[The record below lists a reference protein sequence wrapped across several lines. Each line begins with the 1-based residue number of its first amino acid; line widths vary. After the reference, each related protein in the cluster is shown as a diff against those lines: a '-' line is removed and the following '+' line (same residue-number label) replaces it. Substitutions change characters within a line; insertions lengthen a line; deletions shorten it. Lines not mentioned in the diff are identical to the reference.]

1 MENEKFIKMWHEI
14 KDLFERKFKEY
25 DGKWM
30 ERERKIN
37 TKFLVLFIFR
47 LVIPKDD
54 RGYANTLLEIFNNFL
69 HEGIKDQPK
78 ALAPSSICEARTKLD
93 PEIFRELSYGI
104 VKIWNEYNEKPRLW
118 CGLRLYGIDGSKILL
133 PKELL
138 EFGFKKDGEHTYYP
152 HGLLS
157 SMYDLLTG
165 LPYDYSFVD
174 HGNER
179 ACAIVHLKHTEEHSL
194 HIYDRGYFSFELLTA
209 HREAK
214 KEALFRLQTKIRI
227 ASIDDFW
234 DSAETD
240 KELLIFPTEKF
251 TKKVTKGLSSGV
263 LDPIRVRLIKY
274 MIDGNVYVLL
284 TTLLD
289 KVKYPESSLKTV
301 YRLRWGH
308 EEMIKLSKVITGVTD
323 LHSKTERGVKQELYA
338 HFLIVALLKIIE
350 LQAQPQKE
358 DELKIKKPILR
369 RLKGL
374 KDNDAL
380 RDKKKQ
386 NERGENWPEL
396 RNGIQL
402 NQKSI
407 FLLLSWVIEKFL
419 YIESI
424 LTQTVNHLVSSA
436 KTIYTAFRGNRKY
449 ERRSRTPPS
458 KFWRNRSKVA

>member
-1 MENEKFIKMWHEI
+1 MENEKFLKMWHEI
-14 KDLFERKFKEY
+14 KGFFEEKFKEY
-25 DGKWM
+25 DAKWM

-69 HEGIKDQPK
+69 HTGIKDQPEK
-78 ALAPSSICEARTKLD
+78 LAPSSICEARTKLD
-93 PEIFRELSYGI
+93 PEIFRELSSGI

-118 CGLRLYGIDGSKILL
+118 RGLRLYGVDGSKILL

-138 EFGFKKDGEHTYYP
+138 EYGFKKEGAHTYYP
-152 HGLLS
+152 QGLLS

-165 LPYDYSFVD
+165 LPCDYNFVN
-174 HGNER
+174 HGDER
-179 ACAIVHLKHTEEHSL
+179 ICALDHLKHTEERSL
-194 HIYDRGYFSFELLTA
+194 HIYDRGYFSFELLSF
-209 HREAK
+209 HSEQK
-214 KEALFRLQTKIRI
+214 KEAVFRLQTKVRI
-227 ASIDDFW
+227 KVIDDFW

-240 KELLIFPTEKF
+240 KEVLIPPTEKF
-251 TKKVTKGLSSGV
+251 TRKVKKGFKGA

-274 MIDGNVYVLL
+274 VIDNKVYVLL

-289 KVKYPESSLKTV
+289 KEKYPESALKEV
-301 YRLRWGH
+301 YHFRWGH

-323 LHSKTERGVKQELYA
+323 LHSKTERGVKQELFG
-338 HFLIVALLKIIE
+338 HFLIIALLKIIE

-358 DELKIKKPILR
+358 EELKIEKPILR
-369 RLKGL
+369 RLTGL
-374 KDNDAL
+374 KSKTPLQTN
-380 RDKKKQ
+380 KKQ
-386 NERGENWPEL
+386 IGENWPDL

-402 NQKSI
+402 NQKAI
-407 FLLLSWVIEKFL
+407 FLLLGWVIEKFL
-419 YIESI
+419 YVESVI
-424 LTQTVNHLVSSA
+424 TQTVNYLVSSA
-436 KTIYTAFRGNRKY
+436 KKIYSKFRGNRKY